1 MRIRDEVPDDFAI
14 VSEVLTAAFNSPGE
28 AGLVDRLRDEA
39 AHLVSLV
46 AESSGVIVGH
56 ILFSP
61 VTIENADALLFG
73 LAPMA
78 VRPADQRSG
87 IGSALVREGIARC
100 VSLGAAGVIV
110 LGHPDYYPRFGFVPA
125 STFSISSTYDVPD
138 EAFMALELSQGSL
151 ASIAG
156 VARYHPVFDTL

>member
-1 MRIRDEVPDDFAI
+1 MRIRDEIPDDFVI
-14 VSEVLTAAFNSPGE
+14 VNNILTAAFNSPGE

-39 AHLVSLV
+39 APLVSLV
-46 AESSGVIVGH
+46 AESDGVIVGH

-78 VRPADQRSG
+78 VRPADQRGG
-87 IGSALVREGIARC
+87 IGSALVREGLARC
-100 VSLGAAGVIV
+100 ASLDAAGVIV
-110 LGHPDYYPRFGFVPA
+110 LGHSAYYPRFGFVPA
-125 STFSISSTYDVPD
+125 CTFGISSTYDVPD
-138 EAFMALELSQGSL
+138 EVFMALELSQGSL

>member
-1 MRIRDEVPDDFAI
+1 MPIRDEVPDDFAI

-28 AGLVDRLRDEA
+28 AGLVDRLRDKA
-39 AHLVSLV
+39 APLVSLV

-125 STFSISSTYDVPD
+125 STFSISSAYDVPD

-156 VARYHPVFDTL
+156 VACYHPVFDPL